1 LSVTIR
7 GASDDLI
14 IVEGDGLDEEFSC
27 DCESEFVLGVSDG
40 TLIRGRYD
48 AEGIW
53 RFAITKSGNC
63 NSRVSQCESDG
74 EGDDYTDIVTLQ
86 GVFYWIC
93 FGKVV
98 TNVTAPVMNNDALQ
112 N

>member
-1 LSVTIR
+1 MSVTIR

-14 IVEGDGLDEEFSC
+14 IVEGDGLDEEFNMM
-27 DCESEFVLGVSDG
+27 DPEEGFILGVSDG

-48 AEGIW
+48 DEGVW
-53 RFAITKSGNC
+53 RFVITKSGNC
-63 NSRVSQCESDG
+63 ASRVSQCESDS

-93 FGKVV
+93 FGKSV
-98 TNVTAPVMNNDALQ
+98 TTAAAENVS
-112 N
+112 